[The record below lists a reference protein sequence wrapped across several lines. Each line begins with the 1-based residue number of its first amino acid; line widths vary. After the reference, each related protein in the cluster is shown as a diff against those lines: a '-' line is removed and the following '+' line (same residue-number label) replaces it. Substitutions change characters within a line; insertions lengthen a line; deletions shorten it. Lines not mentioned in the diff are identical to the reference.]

1 MEYDET
7 PSPPDTQVAPDPDP
21 ADRDLDGQVLD
32 DRDLDGQVLDEQ
44 DVEDED
50 LDDEDLDDE
59 RWDLRSQ
66 SREHALTLLYEA
78 ATRDLRPREVLAG
91 QVVAPSDLTVL
102 LLEGVDTHQDRLDAL
117 IAQRLRGWT
126 MERLAL
132 VDLNVLRLGVFELL
146 QRPEVPIAVVID
158 EAVELAKRYSTPES
172 ARFVNGVLSAIAAAV
187 RPVSPPPEAAG
198 A

>member
-1 MEYDET
+1 MEYDEAQ
-7 PSPPDTQVAPDPDP
+7 SSPDTEDSHVP
-21 ADRDLDGQVLD
+21 GLD
-32 DRDLDGQVLDEQ
+32 DQQSDDH
-44 DVEDED
+44 D
-50 LDDEDLDDE
+50 LDDQDLDDQDLDDHDLDDE

-102 LLEGVDTHQDRLDAL
+102 LLEGVDTHRDRLDAL

-146 QRPEVPIAVVID
+146 ERPEVPIAVVID
-158 EAVELAKRYSTPES
+158 EAVELTKRYSTPES
-172 ARFVNGVLSAIAAAV
+172 ARFVNGVLSAISAAV
-187 RPVSPPPEAAG
+187 RPVSPPPEATDA
-198 A
+198 